1 MQLRK
6 YRGPGLWVV
15 LYPKWRG
22 ALARIRLQRGRA
34 STGPKALFLM
44 VLGAVFW
51 LAIFGVVYRVLR
63 HFHTLA
69 EIGPVLASKVL
80 SLFLLALASIL
91 LLSNLITAL
100 SSLFLAKDLDLLAAS
115 PVHSFRF
122 YAAKL
127 TETVVHSSWMVAL
140 LCLPVLAA
148 YGLVYDGGS
157 LYPLVVLGALVP
169 FFLIPA
175 IVGTAVTLLLVNVV
189 SAQRAKEV
197 LSLVAIGAVGILVLL
212 LRVAQPELLVR
223 PEGFRSLADFLAAMQ
238 APTHPLLPSEWASAL
253 ILNWLF
259 RVRDPWPPLWLWGGS
274 AVGLVI
280 GAWLHRV
287 LYRRAFSRAK
297 ESARAGVHG
306 RGWTLALGAL
316 LRPIP
321 AERRE
326 FLLKDARL
334 FFRDPTQWSQLI
346 LLGVLLVVYLFNIQA
361 LPLFSG
367 EQLPAAVVSLVVFLN
382 LGLAGFVLAAIAVRF
397 LFPSVSLEGRQ
408 MWLLRSSPLD
418 LQSMFWSKYWIGTV
432 PLVAVSLTL
441 TFVTNLILRASPFMM
456 AVSLGTMLVYTLT
469 ASALALS
476 FGAFFPRF
484 DTENAA
490 QIPTSFGGLVY
501 MMASVCLLAIIIMV
515 EAPTVAA
522 RIRSEHAGL
531 GPTPATELVATLGGV
546 GLLCA
551 IVSTVSLRL
560 ALKRL
565 ARLEL

>member
-22 ALARIRLQRGRA
+22 ALARIRLQRDRV
-34 STGPKALFLM
+34 STGPKTLLLAG
-44 VLGAVFW
+44 LGIVFW
-51 LAIFGVVYRVLR
+51 LALFRIFYRVLR
-63 HFHTLA
+63 HFSTLE
-69 EIGPVLASKVL
+69 EIGVVLASK
-80 SLFLLALASIL
+80 SLGLLLVALASIL

-127 TETVVHSSWMVAL
+127 AETAVHSSWMVAL
-140 LCLPVLAA
+140 LCIPALAA
-148 YGLVYDGGS
+148 YGVVYDGGL
-157 LYPLVVLGALVP
+157 LYPLVLLGALVP

-175 IVGTAVTLLLVNVV
+175 IVGTAITLLLVNVV

-212 LRVAQPELLVR
+212 LRVAQPEQLVR

-238 APTHPLLPSEWASAL
+238 APTNPLLPSEWASQM

-259 RVRDPWPPLWLWGGS
+259 RVRDPWPPVLLWGGTV
-274 AVGLVI
+274 VGLVI
-280 GAWLHRV
+280 GAWLHRA

-297 ESARAGVHG
+297 ESARAGVYG
-306 RGWTLALGAL
+306 RGWTVALGTL
-316 LRPIP
+316 LRPLS

-367 EQLPAAVVSLVVFLN
+367 EHLPPPVIALVVFLN

-418 LQSMFWSKYWIGTV
+418 LHSMFWSKYWIGTV
-432 PLVAVSLTL
+432 PLIVVSLTL

-456 AVSLGTMLVYTLT
+456 LVSIGTMLLFTLT

-501 MMASVCLLAIIIMV
+501 MMVSVCLLALIIV
-515 EAPTVAA
+515 LEAPTVAD
-522 RIRSEHAGL
+522 RIRSEQAGQAAPL
-531 GPTPATELVATLGGV
+531 SAELLAALGGV
-546 GLLCA
+546 ALICA
-551 IVSTVSLRL
+551 VTSTISLRL
-560 ALKRL
+560 ALRRL
-565 ARLEL
+565 SRLEL